1 MKLDKKMQG
10 FSLIELLVVVAII
23 GILAAVGTVGYS
35 NYMNSTK
42 ARVTIANAESVE
54 SGLKTLAAAANTGAG
69 CSNWTDC
76 YAQITKDIKKNPY
89 TPTDLNAI
97 ITLNALPVSS
107 TGTALT
113 GTNNNICTAGAGV
126 LPATPTAADLT
137 LGRVGVYRNPTSF
150 DITIAYCSQ
159 NQTNTAQYDIVVL
172 PTFNFGQ

>member
-42 ARVTIANAESVE
+42 ARVTVANAESVQ

-76 YAQITKDIKKNPY
+76 YAQVTKDIKKNPY
-89 TPTDLNAI
+89 DNADTAPIVTLSATTLTAAAATATGALSGTPVANTCGA
-97 ITLNALPVSS
+97 TTPALKLGQV
-107 TGTALT
+107 
-113 GTNNNICTAGAGV
+113 GV
-126 LPATPTAADLT
+126 L
-137 LGRVGVYRNPTSF
+137 RNATSF
-150 DITIAYCSQ
+150 DITVIYCSQ
-159 NQTNTAQYDIVVL
+159 NQTTTGNYDVVAL
-172 PTFNFGQ
+172 PTFSFGQ

>member
-42 ARVTIANAESVE
+42 ARVTVANAESVQ

-76 YAQITKDIKKNPY
+76 YAQVTKDIKKNPY
-89 TPTDLNAI
+89 DSADTAPI
-97 ITLNALPVSS
+97 VTLSATTLTAAAATA
-107 TGTALT
+107 TGALT
-113 GTNNNICTAGAGV
+113 VVAPSTVANTCAATTPALKLGQVGV
-126 LPATPTAADLT
+126 L
-137 LGRVGVYRNPTSF
+137 RNGTSF
-150 DITIAYCSQ
+150 DVTVIYCSQ
-159 NQTNTAQYDIVVL
+159 NQTTTGNYDVIGL

>member
-42 ARVTIANAESVE
+42 ARVTVANAESVA

-69 CSNWTDC
+69 CTTWSDVVSGGNTTTLGC
-76 YAQITKDIKKNPY
+76 YSQVKKDIKKNPY
-89 TPTDLNAI
+89 DSNDTSPIVDLSAAPTAGTAVLSGTPANI
-97 ITLNALPVSS
+97 CGS
-107 TGTALT
+107 TGLK
-113 GTNNNICTAGAGV
+113 
-126 LPATPTAADLT
+126 
-137 LGRVGVYRNPTSF
+137 LGQVGVYRAANF
-150 DITIAYCSQ
+150 DITVAYCSQ
-159 NQTNTAQYDIVVL
+159 NLTTTANYDFVLL